1 MRKFPS
7 YLLLILLPALF
18 SGCGK
23 ADAPA
28 PDTVSTAGSPSK
40 PLPISRIAERVADRL
55 PRIHLSRDAFD
66 DRIATSA
73 LMLFI
78 DSLDYDHTFFLASDI
93 EQFQL
98 QAAELDDLVSKGNT
112 DFAGEVFS
120 VLKTRVM
127 NRVDYANRML
137 DQGFTDLEIDET
149 YRWKRDDA
157 PWADDE
163 AEWDELWRKKVKNEY
178 VSRLA
183 LLEAGLEDPPEESGT
198 NVTETAKKDDVLSP
212 EEFIRE
218 RYKQYQLLIED
229 NFDNE
234 MVLQRYLSAFTQSYD
249 PHSDYLSPRSVEDFD
264 ISMSLSLVGIGAM
277 LRSEDGAAKI
287 QSLIAGGP
295 AEADGRLQ
303 PGDKIITVA
312 QGDGDPVSILHWP
325 LSKAVR
331 LIRGEKG
338 STVILTI
345 IPADDATETR
355 TKTIDLV
362 RDEVKLEEQAA
373 KGDVH
378 ELSGTDG
385 VPCRIGV
392 VTIPEFYANFEAARN
407 GDLGARRVSKD
418 VRRILDEFS
427 TNDVGG
433 VIVDLRN
440 DGGGALT
447 EAVDIAGLFI
457 PIGPIVQVREHYNV
471 SVLPDGD
478 PATVYDGPLIV
489 LVNRLSASASEIVAA
504 ALQDYGRA
512 VIVGDSKTHGKG
524 TVQTV
529 YPLSK
534 KNGDLGS
541 LKVTTATFYRIAG
554 GSTQLKGVTPDI
566 VLPSLFDAL
575 EIGEEFLPNALP
587 WSRVRSAYFRPWR
600 KSVKPMLPELQAL
613 SAERMADNPAFGAFL
628 LKRDRIRKR
637 METPEISLKLSD
649 RVDEI
654 VEEKALK
661 DLQDSML
668 QTAETDDQDDPVLN
682 ETLHILSDMIDLSE
696 GKPVVRITKSE
707 SATPTVSD

>member
-1 MRKFPS
+1 MRKLPS
-7 YLLLILLPALF
+7 YLLLLLLPALF
-18 SGCGK
+18 TGCGK
-23 ADAPA
+23 PEAPA
-28 PDTVSTAGSPSK
+28 KPAAPPSK
-40 PLPISRIAERVADRL
+40 PLPIVRIAREVSDCL
-55 PRIHLSRDAFD
+55 PNVHLNRNEFD
-66 DRIATSA
+66 DRIATNA

-98 QAAELDDLVSKGNT
+98 QAAELDNLVSEGDT
-112 DFAGEVFS
+112 DFAGEVFRI
-120 VLKTRVM
+120 LKTRVI
-127 NRVDYANRML
+127 NRVDYANRLL
-137 DQGFTDLEIDET
+137 DRGFADMEADET

-157 PWADDE
+157 PWAADE

-183 LLEAGLEDPPEESGT
+183 MLEEELEEPAEESGT
-198 NVTETAKKDDVLSP
+198 NVTETAETNEILSP

-218 RYKQYQLLIED
+218 RYKQYQLLIEN
-229 NFDNE
+229 NFDQE
-234 MVLQRYLSAFTQSYD
+234 MVLTRYLSAFTQSYD
-249 PHSDYLSPRSVEDFD
+249 PHSDYLSPRGVEDFD
-264 ISMSLSLVGIGAM
+264 ISMRLSLVGIGAM

-287 QSLIAGGP
+287 QSLITGGP

-303 PGDKIITVA
+303 PGDKIIAVS
-312 QGDGDPVSILHWP
+312 QGDEEPVSILHWP

-331 LIRGEKG
+331 IIRGEKG
-338 STVILTI
+338 SKVVLTI

-378 ELSGTDG
+378 EMTGGDG
-385 VPCRIGV
+385 VPYRIGV

-407 GDLGARRVSKD
+407 GDFGARRVSKD
-418 VRRILDEFS
+418 VRRILAEFA
-427 TNDVGG
+427 TNDVDGI
-433 VIVDLRN
+433 IVDLRN

-447 EAVDIAGLFI
+447 EAVDITGLFI
-457 PIGPIVQVREHYNV
+457 PAGPVVQVRERFGV

-478 PATVYDGPLIV
+478 VSTVYDGPLIV

-504 ALQDYGRA
+504 ALQDYERA

-541 LKVTTATFYRIAG
+541 LKVTTASFYRIAG
-554 GSTQLKGVTPDI
+554 GSTQIRGVTPDI

-587 WSRVRSAYFRPWR
+587 WSRLRSAYYRPYR
-600 KSVKPMLPELQAL
+600 KSVKPMLPELQAR
-613 SAERMADNPAFGAFL
+613 SAARMTGNPTFETFL
-628 LKRDRIRKR
+628 LKRERIRKR

-649 RVDEI
+649 RVNEM
-654 VEEKALK
+654 VEEKALQE
-661 DLQDSML
+661 LQDSTL
-668 QTAETDDQDDPVLN
+668 KTAGTNQDDPVLN
-682 ETLHILSDMIDLSE
+682 ETLHILSDMIDLSVK
-696 GKPVVRITKSE
+696 KPVVRITKSE
-707 SATPTVSD
+707 LKP